1 MEFIVSIHMN
11 YSEKHKN
18 KIPLTLSL
26 LQLSTKPNGK
36 PATKR
41 KHQCSGKS
49 TSNKAATA
57 TKTIGFGKALNGNL
71 LDNQAPCEK
80 SLLLSFSLLRRML
93 QLTTQQLCQGKTQTL
108 SCWTSTL
115 QLARQEVGQKMLQM
129 KRCWTLWTPKNQ
141 LIL

>member
-1 MEFIVSIHMN
+1 MEFIVSVHVKN
-11 YSEKHKN
+11 SEKHKN
-18 KIPLTLSL
+18 IINP
-26 LQLSTKPNGK
+26 LSTKPNGK
-36 PATKR
+36 PASKR
-41 KHQCSGKS
+41 KHQCSQTRKS

-57 TKTIGFGKALNGNL
+57 MKTIGFGKALNGNL
-71 LDNQAPCEK
+71 LLDNHAACGQ

-115 QLARQEVGQKMLQM
+115 QLARQKVEQKMLQM
-129 KRCWTLWTPKNQ
+129 KPCWALWTTKNR

>member
-1 MEFIVSIHMN
+1 MEFIVSVHVHVKN
-11 YSEKHKN
+11 SEKHKN
-18 KIPLTLSL
+18 KIPL
-26 LQLSTKPNGK
+26 STKPNGK
-36 PATKR
+36 PTSKR
-41 KHQCSGKS
+41 KHQCSETRKS

-57 TKTIGFGKALNGNL
+57 MKTIGFEKALNGNL
-71 LDNQAPCEK
+71 LDNQAACEQ

-115 QLARQEVGQKMLQM
+115 QLARHKVGQKMLQM
-129 KRCWTLWTPKNQ
+129 KPCWTLWTTKNR